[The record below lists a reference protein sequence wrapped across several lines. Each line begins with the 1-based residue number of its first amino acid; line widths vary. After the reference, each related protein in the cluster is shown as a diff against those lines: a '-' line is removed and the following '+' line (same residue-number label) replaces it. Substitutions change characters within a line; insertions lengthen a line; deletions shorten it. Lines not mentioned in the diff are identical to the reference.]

1 LAFFSQQGYTDAMKR
16 LAATLLACLVPG
28 SLQADRR
35 HAVCVP
41 TVVPAAV
48 VATSF
53 IEVPVAVAAVSFAY
67 LSPIAVS
74 SAPSHGSFQMPMTST
89 HHATGQ
95 FLARPYE
102 EFYGIARTQGTAVA
116 SLLQQRC
123 GSCHQQQTKGGVRL
137 LDHAGQLVLTKNG
150 QAIDRLMIAAIV
162 RQGRMPPS
170 GPLPEAEKNVLTNW
184 IFDPS

>member
-1 LAFFSQQGYTDAMKR
+1 
-16 LAATLLACLVPG
+16 
-28 SLQADRR
+28 
-35 HAVCVP
+35 
-41 TVVPAAV
+41 
-48 VATSF
+48 
-53 IEVPVAVAAVSFAY
+53 
-67 LSPIAVS
+67 
-74 SAPSHGSFQMPMTST
+74 MTST
-89 HHATGQ
+89 HHAAEQ

-102 EFYGIARTQGTAVA
+102 EVYGGEVRTSGTGVA

-150 QAIDRLMIAAIV
+150 QAIDKLAIAAIV